1 MADDKSQQTEQPTQ
15 RRLDQAADKGDVVKS
30 QEVTT
35 FVVLLGGTLSIAI
48 FGKSTA
54 ESFAGMFRV
63 FLEQPDR
70 MPMDSK
76 GLMLL
81 MGTIVLHVGL
91 LLAPLF
97 ATLVG
102 IVM

>member
-35 FVVLLGGTLSIAI
+35 FIVLLGGTLSIAI

-54 ESFAGMFRV
+54 ESFTRMFQR
-63 FLEQPDR
+63 LSR
-70 MPMDSK
+70 
-76 GLMLL
+76 
-81 MGTIVLHVGL
+81 T
-91 LLAPLF
+91 A
-97 ATLVG
+97 
-102 IVM
+102 